1 MISKFRKLQ
10 DTWFA
15 KTILILT
22 GLSFM
27 SLFGV
32 AGYMGSVGKNRPVI
46 KVDNFELLQGDA
58 YALLDKEVQ
67 VAKQLFGDK
76 FEVTDAIRHSML
88 QDIVQKNL
96 NNMIIQNI
104 AKKNSVSIADDLVK
118 QVIFAQKEFKDAE
131 GKFDINRLRQI
142 LAASGWSEQ
151 QYINSIKLDIIKQN
165 IIQTPIENI
174 NTPKTLLKYMAK
186 INNQQRVFKY
196 ITVDPT
202 TLKIDRNASEEEI
215 LQYYQDFNLNFMAPE
230 TRDISF
236 FYVSNA
242 DIIKQI
248 KISDEEAEEY
258 YKGNSAQFETPETR
272 KVLQMVFD
280 SEEKANEAIE
290 ALNKNEDFYGVAKKL
305 ANQEKADTDLGF
317 VAKDMLLE
325 ELSEAVFNTNKGAI
339 SGPIQTTM
347 GWHIV
352 KIDDIKAGS
361 KVDKNKALAK
371 IKETLT
377 KDKLYDHLYTLASQI
392 EDKAGAGDS
401 FESIAESLKTKVYTA
416 KNINENGEA
425 KLSDKNMKDIVS
437 ASDFIDMAFSYNA
450 GEISQVIEFDDGFA
464 LIKVD
469 AVYDSHPKDIEEVRP
484 EIVKLWENNERTA
497 IAQEIVNDVIHD
509 LESGD
514 DITDIAKR
522 FNLNLKTTAPLN
534 RKQEF
539 ADLSEY
545 EMKDLF
551 LEKVGAP
558 RIINHDGKVVIVVTS
573 KIINSDAKESDDE
586 AILRQAKLDLYQE
599 YANRLLSDF
608 SSDYDVRV
616 KYRLLGLAD

>member
-202 TLKIDRNASEEEI
+202 TLKIDRNASE
-215 LQYYQDFNLNFMAPE
+215 
-230 TRDISF
+230 
-236 FYVSNA
+236 
-242 DIIKQI
+242 
-248 KISDEEAEEY
+248 
-258 YKGNSAQFETPETR
+258 
-272 KVLQMVFD
+272 
-280 SEEKANEAIE
+280 
-290 ALNKNEDFYGVAKKL
+290 
-305 ANQEKADTDLGF
+305 
-317 VAKDMLLE
+317 
-325 ELSEAVFNTNKGAI
+325 
-339 SGPIQTTM
+339 
-347 GWHIV
+347 
-352 KIDDIKAGS
+352 
-361 KVDKNKALAK
+361 
-371 IKETLT
+371 
-377 KDKLYDHLYTLASQI
+377 
-392 EDKAGAGDS
+392 
-401 FESIAESLKTKVYTA
+401 
-416 KNINENGEA
+416 
-425 KLSDKNMKDIVS
+425 
-437 ASDFIDMAFSYNA
+437 
-450 GEISQVIEFDDGFA
+450 
-464 LIKVD
+464 
-469 AVYDSHPKDIEEVRP
+469 
-484 EIVKLWENNERTA
+484 
-497 IAQEIVNDVIHD
+497 
-509 LESGD
+509 
-514 DITDIAKR
+514 
-522 FNLNLKTTAPLN
+522 
-534 RKQEF
+534 
-539 ADLSEY
+539 
-545 EMKDLF
+545 
-551 LEKVGAP
+551 
-558 RIINHDGKVVIVVTS
+558 
-573 KIINSDAKESDDE
+573 
-586 AILRQAKLDLYQE
+586 
-599 YANRLLSDF
+599 
-608 SSDYDVRV
+608 
-616 KYRLLGLAD
+616 